1 MDREEQILRGVHP
14 ALKQLA
20 PQALKIQLKRR
31 SIMKRKTHSIV
42 FRTTLVLMMAAF
54 LSTIIFAGAN
64 QSLAATGKKASQG
77 MMRVSAVEH
86 TEARIKELQ
95 GALSITSA
103 QEPLWNNVTQVMRD
117 NAKSMDEINRERVEN
132 TEPMNALEHM
142 KFHSQITQSHLD
154 QMNKLIG
161 PFEAFYNSLTDQQK
175 NITNIVFRTGKYTKQ
190 KRSNR

>member
-1 MDREEQILRGVHP
+1 
-14 ALKQLA
+14 
-20 PQALKIQLKRR
+20 
-31 SIMKRKTHSIV
+31 MKRKTHSIV

-161 PFEAFYNSLTDQQK
+161 PFEAFYNSLSDQQK